1 MKEVEEGRFEHFNG
15 DQTIFNQVL
24 QDDWLE
30 LDKEFNLQVGHDVTA
45 FYNKW
50 ENYFNELVP
59 PSIIHFVSYRKPWT
73 TLIANRYR
81 DLWWEFHD
89 LEWTKIFTTSYR
101 EFELTSSLDKEFS
114 CLTLTN
120 SQDLEGIEELVTA
133 LPDVVFHI
141 AAWTDMGDKLKK
153 N

>member
-1 MKEVEEGRFEHFNG
+1 MQN
-15 DQTIFNQVL
+15 
-24 QDDWLE
+24 DWLE
-30 LDKEFNLQVGHDVTA
+30 LGRAYNLQVGHDVVALYNNWQAHLA
-45 FYNKW
+45 FNDKP
-50 ENYFNELVP
+50 VV
-59 PSIIHFVSYRKPWT
+59 IHFTTYRKPWT

-89 LEWTKIFTTSYR
+89 LEWTQILQHHIG
-101 EFELTSSLDKEFS
+101 EFELLSPLDKEFS

-141 AAWTDMGDKLKK
+141 AAWTDMGDELTKLAVYD
-153 N
+153 NVRLHPQDRSSCVR